1 MVTYTDRQKNL
12 AHSLASKSLMNSGL
26 ALRHA
31 VKKSPWRFSSWHQ
44 FSKYWKMG

>member
-1 MVTYTDRQKNL
+1 MVTYTDRQKKR
-12 AHSLASKSLMNSGL
+12 AQSLDSQSLMNSGR